1 MLTYSGCSDINKQ
14 ELLDVKHE
22 LGVHFLRRKNRVQVF
37 VLFITIS
44 FLYVSCASFGEESI
58 SLRSGTYESYF
69 QSEIENGYTPGI
81 NTIYADGTGY
91 FELSIGK
98 CAVYIEE
105 YQWEIHE
112 DMLIVRNLRS
122 YTYDPCKDA
131 VLEVYESYT
140 QYFEILNY
148 TPSVIEMT
156 LRKDVYADG
165 TEEYFDYPESYF
177 WEYAGSQENH

>member
-1 MLTYSGCSDINKQ
+1 
-14 ELLDVKHE
+14 
-22 LGVHFLRRKNRVQVF
+22 LRRKNRVQVF

-105 YQWEIHE
+105 YQWEINE

-122 YTYDPCKDA
+122 YTYDPCKMPYWKSTK
-131 VLEVYESYT
+131 V
-140 QYFEILNY
+140 
-148 TPSVIEMT
+148 TPSILKFSII
-156 LRKDVYADG
+156 LRR
-165 TEEYFDYPESYF
+165 
-177 WEYAGSQENH
+177 